1 MTSLHRQ
8 ATSPFKQG
16 RAPWETA
23 GDTDT
28 TPEGEAGQ
36 SQTCMKKQVR
46 RIQCVPVRCRVGLW
60 APTFKIMSL
69 CTLKMLYLK
78 HTRFNQDGGQNHP
91 GLHATR
97 HTAAEGKVSKTKL
110 RSQYAKKKKSQNF
123 RVICVKSKS
132 SLKLWMPSQSQVESF
147 ISVSQVSLKS
157 SNLWLES
164 NLSHVM
170 WLESP
175 TSGGSLLIGV

>member
-36 SQTCMKKQVR
+36 SQTCMKKQVH

-110 RSQYAKKKKSQNF
+110 RSQYAKKRKAKTLESFVSSLSQ
-123 RVICVKSKS
+123 VSSYECQVKVKS
-132 SLKLWMPSQSQVESF
+132 SLS
-147 ISVSQVSLKS
+147 SVLVK
-157 SNLWLES
+157 
-164 NLSHVM
+164 
-170 WLESP
+170 
-175 TSGGSLLIGV
+175 